1 MSPTL
6 TVEPLAR
13 HRDLLPL
20 LAEWFVSEWPSWY
33 GPAGE
38 GNVAQDLQQF
48 SASEAKLPIGFV
60 ALLNGKPVGAGALKT
75 ESIPSHRHLTPWAAA
90 GYVLPSQRGQGIGA
104 ALLRSMLVHARSLGH
119 MHVYCG
125 TSSAESLLLR
135 AGWAAIEV
143 TQHAGKPLTVFRSA
157 A

>member
-1 MSPTL
+1 
-6 TVEPLAR
+6 
-13 HRDLLPL
+13 
-20 LAEWFVSEWPSWY
+20 
-33 GPAGE
+33 
-38 GNVAQDLQQF
+38 
-48 SASEAKLPIGFV
+48 
-60 ALLNGKPVGAGALKT
+60 
-75 ESIPSHRHLTPWAAA
+75 
-90 GYVLPSQRGQGIGA
+90 
-104 ALLRSMLVHARSLGH
+104 